1 MQHTKRNVSGAG
13 ASSALTKQSNISRK
27 KKKPQQK
34 PKVTGEQLKAV
45 IYAVFS
51 EADDDGNGD
60 LDINEC
66 RSFCKKLMGNTYPAE
81 AWDEERYKQGFY
93 SIDIDK
99 GGSIDFE
106 ELYKII
112 YNNAKRQG
120 MIVGS

>member
-13 ASSALTKQSNISRK
+13 AYSGLSKQSNIIRK
-27 KKKPQQK
+27 KKLPGK

-66 RSFCKKLMGNTYPAE
+66 RSFCKKLIFNASPAAE
-81 AWDEERYKQGFY
+81 WDEETFQQAF
-93 SIDIDK
+93 
-99 GGSIDFE
+99 
-106 ELYKII
+106 
-112 YNNAKRQG
+112 
-120 MIVGS
+120 

>member
-1 MQHTKRNVSGAG
+1 MSVTHTGDA
-13 ASSALTKQSNISRK
+13 QSKVRKSRK
-27 KKKPQQK
+27 KKIRK

-66 RSFCKKLMGNTYPAE
+66 RSFCQKLMLQTYPDKP
-81 AWDEERYKQGFY
+81 WDEERYKKGFFA
-93 SIDIDK
+93 IDVDK

-106 ELYKII
+106 ELYEII
-112 YNNAKRQG
+112 YENAKR
-120 MIVGS
+120 